1 MCCYEDLFTCLFKKD
16 FFFVVDPSKHNYQPR
31 LFELSSA
38 TGKFTASEVL
48 CPSRSEPKLCPFPFL
63 QEDLYT
69 AKQPGAEAKHSCYKT
84 AQGNRNVRRF
94 AREIR
99 NEREREGRG
108 RRDAFSINT
117 PFPAFSSRTLLPL
130 PATPLPLPPLPPQ
143 KTSFSKT
150 QILIINSKI
159 ICRVVYRRRLL

>member
-84 AQGNRNVRRF
+84 ARGNRNVRRF
-94 AREIR
+94 ARGIR
-99 NEREREGRG
+99 NEKERGRG

-117 PFPAFSSRTLLPL
+117 PFPAFSSRTLLPCYPSL
-130 PATPLPLPPLPPQ
+130 LPPSPSPSPP
-143 KTSFSKT
+143 SPP
-150 QILIINSKI
+150 
-159 ICRVVYRRRLL
+159 RRQVFLRHRF

>member
-94 AREIR
+94 ARGIR
-99 NEREREGRG
+99 NERERERE
-108 RRDAFSINT
+108 RQRETI
-117 PFPAFSSRTLLPL
+117 
-130 PATPLPLPPLPPQ
+130 
-143 KTSFSKT
+143 
-150 QILIINSKI
+150 
-159 ICRVVYRRRLL
+159 RLFH

>member
-84 AQGNRNVRRF
+84 ARGNRNVRRF
-94 AREIR
+94 ARGIR
-99 NEREREGRG
+99 NEKERGRG

-117 PFPAFSSRTLLPL
+117 PFPAFSSRTLLPCYPYL
-130 PATPLPLPPLPPQ
+130 LPPSPSPSSPPED
-143 KTSFSKT
+143 KFF
-150 QILIINSKI
+150 
-159 ICRVVYRRRLL
+159 

>member
-1 MCCYEDLFTCLFKKD
+1 MRICLRVYLRKI

-94 AREIR
+94 ARGIR
-99 NEREREGRG
+99 NERERERERGRG

-117 PFPAFSSRTLLPL
+117 PFPAFSSRTLLPCYPSL
-130 PATPLPLPPLPPQ
+130 LSLSPFPLPPQ

-150 QILIINSKI
+150 QIFD
-159 ICRVVYRRRLL
+159 Y

>member
-69 AKQPGAEAKHSCYKT
+69 AKQPGAQAKHSCYKT

-94 AREIR
+94 ARGIR
-99 NEREREGRG
+99 NEWE
-108 RRDAFSINT
+108 
-117 PFPAFSSRTLLPL
+117 
-130 PATPLPLPPLPPQ
+130 
-143 KTSFSKT
+143 SFLRHRF
-150 QILIINSKI
+150 LIINSKI
-159 ICRVVYRRRLL
+159 ICRVVYRRRLLRSLRLGGLDA

>member
-94 AREIR
+94 ARGIR
-99 NEREREGRG
+99 NERERERERERGRG

-117 PFPAFSSRTLLPL
+117 LPSRLPCYPSLLSLSPF
-130 PATPLPLPPLPPQ
+130 PLPPQ

-150 QILIINSKI
+150 QIFD
-159 ICRVVYRRRLL
+159 Y

>member
-1 MCCYEDLFTCLFKKD
+1 MKD

-94 AREIR
+94 ARGIR

-117 PFPAFSSRTLLPL
+117 PFPAFSSRTLLPCYPSL
-130 PATPLPLPPLPPQ
+130 LPPSPSPP
-143 KTSFSKT
+143 
-150 QILIINSKI
+150 
-159 ICRVVYRRRLL
+159 YPPRRQVFLRDRF

>member
-1 MCCYEDLFTCLFKKD
+1 MFIQER

-69 AKQPGAEAKHSCYKT
+69 AKQPGAEAEHSCYKT
-84 AQGNRNVRRF
+84 AQGNRNVGRF
-94 AREIR
+94 APGIR
-99 NEREREGRG
+99 NEWGREREGERG
-108 RRDAFSINT
+108 RGKRDAFSINS
-117 PFPAFSSRTLLPL
+117 PFPAFSSRTLLPCY
-130 PATPLPLPPLPPQ
+130 PSPPPPQ

-150 QILIINSKI
+150 QIF
-159 ICRVVYRRRLL
+159 YY

>member
-1 MCCYEDLFTCLFKKD
+1 MFIYER

-94 AREIR
+94 ARGIR
-99 NEREREGRG
+99 NEWENFLRHR
-108 RRDAFSINT
+108 F
-117 PFPAFSSRTLLPL
+117 
-130 PATPLPLPPLPPQ
+130 
-143 KTSFSKT
+143 
-150 QILIINSKI
+150 LIINSKI

>member
-94 AREIR
+94 ARGIR
-99 NEREREGRG
+99 NERGREREREREAEG
-108 RRDAFSINT
+108 DET
-117 PFPAFSSRTLLPL
+117 PFPLTLPSRPFPPAPCY
-130 PATPLPLPPLPPQ
+130 PATPPCYPSPPSPSPPED
-143 KTSFSKT
+143 KFF
-150 QILIINSKI
+150 
-159 ICRVVYRRRLL
+159 

>member
-1 MCCYEDLFTCLFKKD
+1 MFIYER

-94 AREIR
+94 ARGIR
-99 NEREREGRG
+99 NERERGRG

-117 PFPAFSSRTLLPL
+117 PFPAFSSRTLLPCY
-130 PATPLPLPPLPPQ
+130 PPSPSPPSPLRRQVFLRHR
-143 KTSFSKT
+143 F
-150 QILIINSKI
+150 LIINSKI